1 VRSRRL
7 SASSQLSCPARPNK
21 KFRGDTCVP
30 SMHRKHSSDGR
41 RSRMH
46 GRNSGGGIGK
56 FRKVFRASSLGLF
69 QKEKEK

>member
-1 VRSRRL
+1 
-7 SASSQLSCPARPNK
+7 
-21 KFRGDTCVP
+21 VP
-30 SMHRKHSSDGR
+30 SMHHKHSRDGLR
-41 RSRMH
+41 NRMH